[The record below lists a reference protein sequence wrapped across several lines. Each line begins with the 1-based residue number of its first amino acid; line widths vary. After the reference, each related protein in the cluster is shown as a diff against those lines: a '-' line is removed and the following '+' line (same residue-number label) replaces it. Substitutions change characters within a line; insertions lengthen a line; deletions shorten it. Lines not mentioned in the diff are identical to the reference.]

1 MLAYALKRLVAGL
14 VTVLFIATATF
25 AAMHAVPGDP
35 LSPTGK
41 AARNPAILANLKAR
55 YGLDKPVL
63 TQYGIFLA
71 NMAKGDF
78 GVSFTQQNRSVNDII
93 RVHFPVS
100 AILGVLALVFAT
112 IGGVLLGSVTAR
124 FRGRWADRTVLF
136 LVVLGISV
144 PGFVFAALGQYG
156 VLALNKVAGTT
167 VLPVAGWGT
176 LAHMLLPA
184 LALGI
189 GTLAFL
195 TRLMRSSLLEITNQD
210 YIRTAKAK
218 GLPPGRIFLSHQLR
232 NGILPVVTILGPALA
247 AITTGGFVV
256 ESVFAIPGLGRYFV
270 QAVQQLDYTV
280 IMGLTVFY
288 GAFLVLMVIVV
299 DIAYGFVDPRIRVAK
314 EGA

>member
-1 MLAYALKRLVAGL
+1 VLAYALKRLVAGL

-156 VLALNKVAGTT
+156 VLALNKSAGTT

>member
-1 MLAYALKRLVAGL
+1 VLAYTLKRLAAGL

-55 YGLDKPVL
+55 YGLDQPVL
-63 TQYGIFLA
+63 VQYGVFLK

-78 GVSFTQQNRSVNDII
+78 GISFTQQNRSVNDII
-93 RVHFPVS
+93 REHFPVS
-100 AILGVLALVFAT
+100 ALLGVLSLAFAT
-112 IGGVLLGSVTAR
+112 AGGIVLGSVTAR
-124 FRGRWADRTVLF
+124 FRGRWADRTTLF
-136 LVVLGISV
+136 LVVLGVSV
-144 PGFVFAALGQYG
+144 PGFVFAALAQYG
-156 VLALNKVAGTT
+156 VIELNRAAGTT
-167 VLPVAGWGT
+167 VLPIAGWGT

-184 LALGI
+184 VTLGL

-195 TRLMRSSLLEITNQD
+195 TRLMRSSLLEIVNQD
-210 YIRTAKAK
+210 YVRTAKAK
-218 GLPPGRIFLSHQLR
+218 GLPPWRIFLSHQLR
-232 NGILPVVTILGPALA
+232 NGILPVVTLLGPALA

-288 GAFLVLMVIVV
+288 GAFLVLMVIAV
-299 DIAYGFVDPRIRVAK
+299 DIVYGLVDPRIRVAK
-314 EGA
+314 EAA